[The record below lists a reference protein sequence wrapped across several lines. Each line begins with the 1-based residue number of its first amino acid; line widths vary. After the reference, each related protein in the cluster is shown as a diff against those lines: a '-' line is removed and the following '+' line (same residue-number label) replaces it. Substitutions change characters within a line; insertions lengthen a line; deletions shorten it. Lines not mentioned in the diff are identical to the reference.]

1 MAIPA
6 IVWAT
11 SLNQTTVARAI
22 AAAIVTALRNVA
34 AAIANKYVM
43 RIIDQSNGEKAFRI
57 SLTSFNITLLIGWFY
72 PGRIP
77 NNGMAIGHQL

>member
-6 IVWAT
+6 IAWAT
-11 SLNQTTVARAI
+11 SLNQTTVVRAI
-22 AAAIVTALRNVA
+22 AAAIATTLRSVA

-43 RIIDQSNGEKAFRI
+43 RNIDQSNGEKAFRI
-57 SLTSFNITLLIGWFY
+57 SPTSFNITLLISWFY

-77 NNGMAIGHQL
+77 NNGSAVRHQL

>member
-6 IVWAT
+6 IAWAT
-11 SLNQTTVARAI
+11 SLNQTTVARTI
-22 AAAIVTALRNVA
+22 AAAIATALRSVA

-43 RIIDQSNGEKAFRI
+43 RNIDQSNGVKAFRI
-57 SLTSFNITLLIGWFY
+57 SPTSFNITLLIGWFY

-77 NNGMAIGHQL
+77 NNGTAVRHQL

>member
-1 MAIPA
+1 MAILA
-6 IVWAT
+6 TVWAT

-22 AAAIVTALRNVA
+22 AAAIATARISVA

-43 RIIDQSNGEKAFRI
+43 QNIDQSNGEKAFRI
-57 SLTSFNITLLIGWFY
+57 FPTSFNITLLIGWFY

-77 NNGMAIGHQL
+77 NNGRAVHHRL